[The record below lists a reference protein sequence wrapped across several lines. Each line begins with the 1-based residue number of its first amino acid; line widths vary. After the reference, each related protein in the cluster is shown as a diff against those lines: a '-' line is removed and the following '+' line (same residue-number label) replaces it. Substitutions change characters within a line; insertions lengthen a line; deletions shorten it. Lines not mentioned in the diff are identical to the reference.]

1 MTDGTANYD
10 YLVSLAGKLAGG
22 NGRVLDFG
30 CGQGQ
35 LVAKG
40 RQAGLDIVGAD
51 TWEGGYQAWAAQAQ
65 AVAKEHIRR
74 IEGGKLPF
82 PDETF
87 DVLIA
92 NQVFEHIA
100 EPLSSL
106 REIHRV
112 LKKGG
117 SFIAAFPTGEVWFE
131 GHVGI
136 YFPHFLRANPPL
148 QKRYLRAVRRLGY
161 GYHGTKLTPEQ
172 WAEHMHKV
180 VRDEVW
186 YHSWRDVKAWWS
198 NVFGEPPRSLASDY
212 IAYRAGRVGSLSR
225 VAPLLS
231 AAPLSALA
239 TFVCHKRAGRVLHTL
254 KR

>member
-10 YLVSLAGKLAGG
+10 YLVSLAGKLAGD

-51 TWEGGYQAWAAQAQ
+51 TWEGGYHAWAAQAQ

-87 DVLIA
+87 DVVIA

-112 LKKGG
+112 LKLK
-117 SFIAAFPTGEVWFE
+117 AASYQNLYP
-131 GHVGI
+131 
-136 YFPHFLRANPPL
+136 
-148 QKRYLRAVRRLGY
+148 
-161 GYHGTKLTPEQ
+161 
-172 WAEHMHKV
+172 
-180 VRDEVW
+180 
-186 YHSWRDVKAWWS
+186 
-198 NVFGEPPRSLASDY
+198 
-212 IAYRAGRVGSLSR
+212 
-225 VAPLLS
+225 
-231 AAPLSALA
+231 
-239 TFVCHKRAGRVLHTL
+239 C
-254 KR
+254 